1 MSTND
6 KFKRVEAMLYN
17 YKNTVAEIKILKRDL
32 EILENDYRGTGA
44 IGYEEKTGSTNKF
57 NSDVENEVIKR
68 AEKIQRLKSKIR
80 LKEIGVENIDAA
92 LESLLKIAL
101 EGLDRIL
108 YNREFTIPKSVND
121 AWEDYEKRN
130 NPILGFLEEG
140 KIENE
145 STKDVYLQ
153 YQTYCSENG
162 LKHLSRIAFSRE
174 ICKHGYVT
182 KQSKVN
188 GKRLSMFFKE
198 D

>member
-68 AEKIQRLKSKIR
+68 SEKIQRLKSKIR

-92 LESLLKIAL
+92 LESLLKEERYLI
-101 EGLDRIL
+101 
-108 YNREFTIPKSVND
+108 
-121 AWEDYEKRN
+121 EKRYFDKIKYKIIAAELN
-130 NPILGFLEEG
+130 ISEDIVKGYRRTNIINKLIPMLIRDNSLE
-140 KIENE
+140 
-145 STKDVYLQ
+145 
-153 YQTYCSENG
+153 
-162 LKHLSRIAFSRE
+162 
-174 ICKHGYVT
+174 
-182 KQSKVN
+182 
-188 GKRLSMFFKE
+188 
-198 D
+198 

>member
-80 LKEIGVENIDAA
+80 LKEIEIENIDDAI
-92 LESLLKIAL
+92 KIL
-101 EGLDRIL
+101 
-108 YNREFTIPKSVND
+108 N
-121 AWEDYEKRN
+121 DYELTLVKERYFN
-130 NPILGFLEEG
+130 KKTNKYVAAVLNVTEDTASRYKNIVINRLAILL
-140 KIENE
+140 I
-145 STKDVYLQ
+145 
-153 YQTYCSENG
+153 
-162 LKHLSRIAFSRE
+162 
-174 ICKHGYVT
+174 
-182 KQSKVN
+182 
-188 GKRLSMFFKE
+188 
-198 D
+198 

>member
-80 LKEIGVENIDAA
+80 LKEIEIENIDDAI
-92 LESLLKIAL
+92 KIL
-101 EGLDRIL
+101 
-108 YNREFTIPKSVND
+108 N
-121 AWEDYEKRN
+121 DYELTLVKERYFN
-130 NPILGFLEEG
+130 KKTNKYVAAVLNVTED
-140 KIENE
+140 
-145 STKDVYLQ
+145 TA
-153 YQTYCSENG
+153 
-162 LKHLSRIAFSRE
+162 SRYKNIV
-174 ICKHGYVT
+174 I
-182 KQSKVN
+182 N
-188 GKRLSMFFKE
+188 RLATLLI
-198 D
+198 